1 VLTSQ
6 QEKYD
11 WYREMR
17 KNNPV
22 HYDEKHNTWQVF
34 RYQDVQ
40 EVLQNYKIF
49 SSQSTHGGDIAGAS
63 LLELDPPRHQKL
75 RALVSQA
82 FTTRQITL
90 LQSQITALVHKLLDS
105 VIPTG
110 EMDVIA
116 DLAYPLPT
124 IVIAELLGV
133 PSEDHAQFK
142 QWSDTFSEELPQLK
156 PGDTSQAQQQLAG
169 YILQILEQRSKE
181 PKDDLISSLLTAEI
195 DGEHLSPYDILATSA
210 LLLVAGHETTTN
222 LLGNTILCLSD
233 HPDALAALRT
243 DPTLIPGALEEVLR
257 YQSPVISTPRRAT
270 ENVQLGNVTIK
281 AKDLVTVQ
289 IGSANRD
296 ETAFPDPDRFDIRR
310 TPNRHLGFG
319 HGIHFCLGA
328 PLARLESK
336 IALTILLERLPDLH
350 LKSGIQL
357 EQAAGAESFA
367 QGVKSLPIVF
377 KA

>member
-1 VLTSQ
+1 
-6 QEKYD
+6 
-11 WYREMR
+11 
-17 KNNPV
+17 
-22 HYDEKHNTWQVF
+22 
-34 RYQDVQ
+34 
-40 EVLQNYKIF
+40 
-49 SSQSTHGGDIAGAS
+49 
-63 LLELDPPRHQKL
+63 
-75 RALVSQA
+75 
-82 FTTRQITL
+82 
-90 LQSQITALVHKLLDS
+90 
-105 VIPTG
+105 
-110 EMDVIA
+110 
-116 DLAYPLPT
+116 
-124 IVIAELLGV
+124 
-133 PSEDHAQFK
+133 
-142 QWSDTFSEELPQLK
+142 
-156 PGDTSQAQQQLAG
+156 
-169 YILQILEQRSKE
+169 
-181 PKDDLISSLLTAEI
+181 LISSLLAAEI

>member
-1 VLTSQ
+1 MLTSQ